1 MDDFISPITDAK
13 GKARDPTK
21 VKAAYNAYLEKL
33 KLAD

>member
-13 GKARDPTK
+13 GKARDPAK